1 MTDVTVWSRVLANT
15 ELSAWAACK
24 EVQGEKVVDWDTA
37 ILNVTGLQAGLK
49 YIFHFLLEMGNVIF
63 VGQKCNPLKIASS
76 LAEGG
81 GGGERGDLCRDHQS
95 RPTDGI

>member
-1 MTDVTVWSRVLANT
+1 MTEVTVWSRVLANT

-49 YIFHFLLEMGNVIF
+49 YIFHFLLEIGN
-63 VGQKCNPLKIASS
+63 GKCHLS
-76 LAEGG
+76 
-81 GGGERGDLCRDHQS
+81 GEKMQSTGDCFI
-95 RPTDGI
+95 PG